1 MTLQRICSELSSPY
15 INSLTRVPL
24 GKTVFPEFFIQGHTQ
39 KVKSAQCSGVKR
51 RVSGAFKKDLLK
63 KKTTNNTNE
72 LTYKIKRDTDL
83 NKLMAAGGKG

>member
-1 MTLQRICSELSSPY
+1 M
-15 INSLTRVPL
+15 

-39 KVKSAQCSGVKR
+39 KVKSAQCSGVKQ
-51 RVSGAFKKDLLK
+51 RVSGAFKKDLL

-83 NKLMAAGGKG
+83 NKLTVAGGKE